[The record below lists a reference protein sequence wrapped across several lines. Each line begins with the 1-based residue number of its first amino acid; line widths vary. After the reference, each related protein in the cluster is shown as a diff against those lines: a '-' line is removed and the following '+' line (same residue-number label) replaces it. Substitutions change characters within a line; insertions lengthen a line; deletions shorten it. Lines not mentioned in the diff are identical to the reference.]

1 MLSDSVG
8 DQRSRV
14 DLAYRHLIEF
24 MEREDFPEG
33 SKLPSE
39 SEFVDRL
46 GLSRASIREALARIR
61 AEGRVVSR
69 RGAGTFTTRQG
80 PSELVRLSAI
90 DSVKDL
96 IEWHE
101 FRLALESEVVA
112 LAAER
117 RTEQQLADMVELQND
132 LLAKLAD
139 DGRGEVEDAG
149 FHRALALGCQNV
161 KLIDAVSALTT
172 HFFRWNR
179 FTRER
184 GILSPSERRE
194 VIAMEHGEIIAG
206 IAARKP
212 EQARAALRSH
222 LLNGKARALSSI
234 KG

>member
-1 MLSDSVG
+1 MLSESAG
-8 DQRSRV
+8 EPSRV
-14 DLAYRHLIEF
+14 DVAYRLLIEF
-24 MEREDFPEG
+24 LEREDFPEG

-39 SEFVDRL
+39 TEFVDRL

-80 PSELVRLSAI
+80 PSEVVRLSAI
-90 DSVKDL
+90 DSVRDL

-101 FRLALESEVVA
+101 FRLAMESEAVA

-117 RTEQQLADMVELQND
+117 RSEAQLADIVRAQDELIAR
-132 LLAKLAD
+132 LD
-139 DGRGEVEDAG
+139 DGRGEAEDAA
-149 FHRALALGCQNV
+149 FHRALALGSQNG
-161 KLIDAVSALTT
+161 KLIDAIGALTT

-179 FTRER
+179 FSRDR
-184 GILSPSERRE
+184 GILSPAQRRE
-194 VIAMEHGEIIAG
+194 VIVMEHGEIIAG

-222 LLNGKARALSSI
+222 LLNGKARALSSFRS
-234 KG
+234 

>member
-1 MLSDSVG
+1 MLPENAG
-8 DQRSRV
+8 DRSRV
-14 DLAYRHLIEF
+14 DAAYRHLIEF

-39 SEFVDRL
+39 SEFVDRF

-80 PSELVRLSAI
+80 PSELVRMSAI

-101 FRLALESEVVA
+101 FRLAMESEAVA

-117 RTEQQLADMVELQND
+117 RTEAQLADIVRAQDD
-132 LLAKLAD
+132 LVATLD
-139 DGRGEVEDAG
+139 DGRGETEDAA
-149 FHRALALGCQNV
+149 FHRSLALGSQNN
-161 KLIDAVSALTT
+161 KLIDAVGALTT

-179 FTRER
+179 FSRER

-194 VIAMEHGEIIAG
+194 VITKEHGEIIVG

-222 LLNGKARALSSI
+222 LLNGKARALSSLRS
-234 KG
+234 